1 MNYADAINS
10 LKNGTRDAPEEINCL
25 SHKGNTFHFDF
36 KPHETSILSEVS
48 VNPLDLRHIQIFTFF
63 SGT

>member
-25 SHKGNTFHFDF
+25 SHKRNTFHFDF

-48 VNPLDLRHIQIFTFF
+48 LNPLPLNLIANLYLL
-63 SGT
+63 